1 MRTIKWV
8 LETGV
13 AGCNIEDEFEID
25 DNTTD
30 EEIDEIAKDAAFN
43 NIGWSWYE
51 VID

>member
-1 MRTIKWV
+1 MRTIKCV

-13 AGCNIEDEFEID
+13 AGCNIEDEFEVD

-30 EEIDEIAKDAAFN
+30 EEIDEIVKDAILS